1 MLTWPRWYGL
11 PQKKYKIALL
21 TNKTGTIRGQASRH
35 TLCVQGSLTPY
46 IIQDRLT
53 EHRILWI
60 RR

>member
-1 MLTWPRWYGL
+1 MLTWQQWYGL
-11 PQKKYKIALL
+11 PQKKYKISLL
-21 TNKTGTIRGQASRH
+21 NKTGAIRGQASRH
-35 TLCVQGSLTPY
+35 TQCEQGSLTPY